1 MNIFSESGYFGIFV
15 LRLFFSQTLP
25 ASGSLSK
32 RSSSRLMS
40 DRVKERRRVV
50 RRLDF
55 FVVLERVE
63 LVVFEVLLLVDWKEN
78 FRRNEPLEDD
88 MLGRLLEL
96 MGS

>member
-1 MNIFSESGYFGIFV
+1 
-15 LRLFFSQTLP
+15 
-25 ASGSLSK
+25 
-32 RSSSRLMS
+32 MS